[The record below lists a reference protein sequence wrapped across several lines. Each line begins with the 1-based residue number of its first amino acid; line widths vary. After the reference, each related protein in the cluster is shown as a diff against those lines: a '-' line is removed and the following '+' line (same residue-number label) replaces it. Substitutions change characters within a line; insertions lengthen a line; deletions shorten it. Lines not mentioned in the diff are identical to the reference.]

1 MSQLNVMN
9 AEVVVFPEETV
20 PNRHGNPTTKASDTG
35 IGTPARIQVASSSG
49 TSARRAEQDNEG
61 FESEVFYRIRF
72 PRSFDNDHGILGMQ
86 SQIEWEGK
94 RYGIFGIPQRYM
106 GSPRTAH
113 IEYLMQRS

>member
-1 MSQLNVMN
+1 MSQLDVMN
-9 AEVVVFPEETV
+9 SDVVVYPQVTE
-20 PNRHGNPTTKASDTG
+20 PNRHGNTTTKASDTG
-35 IGTPARIQVASSSG
+35 VPTPARIQVASSSG

-72 PRSFDNDHGILGMQ
+72 PRSFDANHGILGMQ

-113 IEYLMQRS
+113 VEYLMQRS

>member
-1 MSQLNVMN
+1 MSQLDVMN
-9 AEVVVFPEETV
+9 AEVVVHPQV
-20 PNRHGNPTTKASDTG
+20 DVVNRHQNTTTKASDTG
-35 IGTPARIQVASSSG
+35 IETPARIQVASSSG

-72 PRSFDNDHGILGMQ
+72 PRSFDNEHGILGMQ
-86 SQIEWEGK
+86 SQIYWEGK
-94 RYGIFGIPQRYM
+94 KYGIFGIPQRYM